1 MKLSKKA
8 TAIFKPVGVDLSTYK
23 INPSKKFNPKTAPGL
38 KKGTGGVDG
47 AALAAG
53 VGGVSEGTTSFIRSL
68 MNEAIEDI
76 TDTDTPT
83 AQPGATAPMD
93 NELESS
99 GDEVADAMGVP
110 EQEAIKRSVKGAHLV
125 FKRQAD
131 VDSYE
136 ELWIYAVNPKDPQ
149 AHAKIEELIL
159 AGTDVS
165 PVSMGSEDGSQRATS
180 WIAGN
185 AKMLHITGLVN

>member
-1 MKLSKKA
+1 MKLSQKA
-8 TAIFKPVGVDLSTYK
+8 KTIFKQVGVDLDTYK
-23 INPSKKFNPKTAPGL
+23 VNPNKKFNPKTAPGL
-38 KKGTGGVDG
+38 KKGSGGVDG

-53 VGGVSEGTTSFIRSL
+53 VAEGSVEFIRGL
-68 MNEAIEDI
+68 MLEAIEDI
-76 TDTDTPT
+76 TDTDD
-83 AQPGATAPMD
+83 AKQLDQASD
-93 NELESS
+93 NEL
-99 GDEVADAMGVP
+99 GDDVGGMTDGP
-110 EQEAIKRSVKGAHLV
+110 EQEALKRFVKGAHLV

-136 ELWIYAVNPKDPQ
+136 ELWIYEINPKDPK

-165 PVSMGSEDGSQRATS
+165 PSTMASEDGSQRATS
-180 WIAGN
+180 WVAGN